1 MSEVS
6 DVPVAS
12 GPVEATVPRAR
23 VLLDVL
29 VLGVGVGCGI
39 VLLRTELT
47 PVYAWLLFLFAAL
60 ALVDIAVVVRRT
72 ARGEPTV
79 LPDDDETDASPG

>member
-6 DVPVAS
+6 DAPVAS
-12 GPVEATVPRAR
+12 RPVEATVPRGR

-39 VLLRTELT
+39 VLLRTELI
-47 PVYAWLLFLFAAL
+47 PIYAWLLFLFAAL
-60 ALVDIAVVVRRT
+60 ALVDLAIVVRRT

-79 LPDDDETDASPG
+79 IEDPGAPRA

>member
-6 DVPVAS
+6 DAPVAS
-12 GPVEATVPRAR
+12 RPVEATVPRAR

-60 ALVDIAVVVRRT
+60 ALVDIAIVVRRT

-79 LPDDDETDASPG
+79 IEDPGDPQA

>member
-1 MSEVS
+1 MAELSHAPSAPAAE
-6 DVPVAS
+6 
-12 GPVEATVPRAR
+12 THVPRAR

-79 LPDDDETDASPG
+79 IEDPADPGSPPG